1 MAGEGGPPGPPIHL
15 LILTGPPGVGKTTAA
30 RILADG
36 AERSVH
42 VEADRFFSF
51 IRAGHVEP
59 WEPESHE
66 QNRVVMEIVA
76 AAAAGYAEAGYLT
89 IVDGIV
95 IPGWFF
101 EPLRDA
107 LRAAGHQ
114 VAFAVLRAPLAT
126 CLARIDEREGGPLA
140 DPAVIERLWSSFS
153 GLGEL
158 ERNVLDPGELPPAEV
173 AALLRRE
180 LDSGR
185 LAV

>member
-1 MAGEGGPPGPPIHL
+1 MPAGPI

-42 VEADRFFSF
+42 LEADRFFSF

-59 WEPESHE
+59 WKAESHE
-66 QNRVVMEIVA
+66 QNRIVMEIVA
-76 AAAAGYAEAGYLT
+76 GAAGGYAAAGYLT

-95 IPGWFF
+95 IPGWFL

-107 LRAAGHQ
+107 LHEAGHP
-114 VAFAVLRAPLAT
+114 VSYAVLRAPLEI
-126 CLARIDEREGGPLA
+126 CLERIDEREGGPLA
-140 DPAVIERLWSSFS
+140 EPAVIERLWSSFS

-158 ERNVLDPGELPPAEV
+158 ERNVLDPGKLTPPEV
-173 AALLRRE
+173 AALLRLE